1 MQIEKVC
8 NNKVRITAYV
18 ATTIAC
24 RHTGRKQTVRG
35 ITMSQE
41 KTQAN
46 ERGLKKAFSYLDSML
61 VAGETVQVSTVQR
74 RLFAL
79 IHRRALV
86 AATSG
91 RLIGMTRGLLGGFTP
106 IDLRWQDI
114 KTAHIKAGIFGSTLT
129 VTALTQ
135 PDLASGGGMR
145 GFQFSGLRKEAA
157 QTVYRICQAQEQAW
171 REKRRQRELE
181 EMRAKSG
188 GFQGSFGDS
197 GNSNGNGEG
206 LTERLQKAKAM
217 LDQGLI
223 TDSEYETIKAKVIS
237 QF

>member
-1 MQIEKVC
+1 MAD
-8 NNKVRITAYV
+8 NNS
-18 ATTIAC
+18 
-24 RHTGRKQTVRG
+24 TGLAAE
-35 ITMSQE
+35 MP
-41 KTQAN
+41 
-46 ERGLKKAFSYLDSML
+46 KAWSYLDSML
-61 VAGETVQVSTVQR
+61 VTGEAVQESTVQR

-79 IHRRALV
+79 LHRRALV

-91 RLIGMTRGLLGGFTP
+91 RLIGMTRGLLGGFSP
-106 IDLRWQDI
+106 VDLRWQDI

-135 PDLASGGGMR
+135 PDLASGGALR
-145 GFQFSGLRKEAA
+145 GFQFSGLRKAEAQA
-157 QTVYRICQAQEQAW
+157 IYRICQAQEQAW

-197 GNSNGNGEG
+197 ATAAGESP
-206 LTERLQKAKAM
+206 TERLQKAKAM

-223 TDSEYETIKAKVIS
+223 SDSEYETIKAKVIS
-237 QF
+237 QL

>member
-1 MQIEKVC
+1 MDS
-8 NNKVRITAYV
+8 
-18 ATTIAC
+18 
-24 RHTGRKQTVRG
+24 G
-35 ITMSQE
+35 

-46 ERGLKKAFSYLDSML
+46 ESGLTKAFSYLDSML
-61 VAGETVQVSTVQR
+61 VTGETVQASTVQR

-86 AATSG
+86 AATTG
-91 RLIGMTRGLLGGFTP
+91 RLIGMTRGLIGGFSP
-106 IDLRWQDI
+106 VDLRWQDI

-129 VTALTQ
+129 ITALTQ
-135 PDLASGGGMR
+135 PDLASGGGLR

-157 QTVYRICQAQEQAW
+157 QTVYRICQSQEQAW

-188 GFQGSFGDS
+188 GFQGNFGDTS
-197 GNSNGNGEG
+197 ATAGESP
-206 LTERLQKAKAM
+206 TERLQKAKTM

-237 QF
+237 QI

>member
-1 MQIEKVC
+1 M
-8 NNKVRITAYV
+8 T
-18 ATTIAC
+18 ATTQSQL
-24 RHTGRKQTVRG
+24 TGNAMADNNST
-35 ITMSQE
+35 
-41 KTQAN
+41 
-46 ERGLKKAFSYLDSML
+46 GLAAEMPKAWSYLDSML
-61 VAGETVQVSTVQR
+61 VTGEAVQESTVQR

-79 IHRRALV
+79 LHRRALV

-91 RLIGMTRGLLGGFTP
+91 RLIGMTRGLLGGFSP
-106 IDLRWQDI
+106 VDLRWQDI

-135 PDLASGGGMR
+135 PDLASGGALR
-145 GFQFSGLRKEAA
+145 GFQFSGLRKAEAQA
-157 QTVYRICQAQEQAW
+157 IYRICQAQEQAW

-197 GNSNGNGEG
+197 ATAAGESP
-206 LTERLQKAKAM
+206 TERLQKAKAM

-223 TDSEYETIKAKVIS
+223 SDSEYETIKAKVIS
-237 QF
+237 QL

>member
-1 MQIEKVC
+1 MAE
-8 NNKVRITAYV
+8 NKS
-18 ATTIAC
+18 
-24 RHTGRKQTVRG
+24 TGLAA
-35 ITMSQE
+35 E
-41 KTQAN
+41 
-46 ERGLKKAFSYLDSML
+46 LPKAWSYLDSML
-61 VAGETVQVSTVQR
+61 VAGETVQASTVQR

-79 IHRRALV
+79 THRRALV

-91 RLIGMTRGLLGGFTP
+91 RLIGMTRGLIGGFSP
-106 IDLRWQDI
+106 VDLRWQDI

-135 PDLASGGGMR
+135 PDLASGGAVR
-145 GFQFSGLRKEAA
+145 GIQFSGLRKNEAQA
-157 QTVYRICQAQEQAW
+157 IYRICQAQEQAW

-188 GFQGSFGDS
+188 GFQGSFGDLAAVAS
-197 GNSNGNGEG
+197 ESPM
-206 LTERLQKAKAM
+206 ERLQKAKAM

-223 TDSEYETIKAKVIS
+223 SDSEYETIKAKVIS

>member
-1 MQIEKVC
+1 MADKSSTSLAAE
-8 NNKVRITAYV
+8 
-18 ATTIAC
+18 
-24 RHTGRKQTVRG
+24 
-35 ITMSQE
+35 MP
-41 KTQAN
+41 
-46 ERGLKKAFSYLDSML
+46 KAWSYLDSML
-61 VAGETVQVSTVQR
+61 VAGETVQESTVQR

-79 IHRRALV
+79 LHRRALV

-91 RLIGMTRGLLGGFTP
+91 RLIGLTRGLIGGFSP
-106 IDLRWQDI
+106 VDLRWQDI

-135 PDLASGGGMR
+135 PDLASGGALR
-145 GFQFSGLRKEAA
+145 GFQFSGLRKAEAQA
-157 QTVYRICQAQEQAW
+157 IYRICQAQEQAW

-197 GNSNGNGEG
+197 AAAAGESP
-206 LTERLQKAKAM
+206 TERLQKAKAM

-223 TDSEYETIKAKVIS
+223 SDSEYETIKAKVIS